1 MSPKT
6 SQENDLIEICGDQGK
21 CFKSIPFYPCFEK
34 KKVQNKPETMLYL
47 KTVRIKPTF
56 SCFCN
61 QTGFSSFSLLLMFS
75 KVPFVM
81 CCNVIYIKNMS
92 NHTRLHF
99 FSFMF
104 LDGWTTNDL
113 IYQWKSQGAVQFVAN
128 LSLPGGFKMDG
139 HANVKCDVATATG
152 KSLVT

>member
-1 MSPKT
+1 
-6 SQENDLIEICGDQGK
+6 
-21 CFKSIPFYPCFEK
+21 
-34 KKVQNKPETMLYL
+34 
-47 KTVRIKPTF
+47 
-56 SCFCN
+56 
-61 QTGFSSFSLLLMFS
+61 
-75 KVPFVM
+75 
-81 CCNVIYIKNMS
+81 MS

-104 LDGWTTNDL
+104 SDGWTTNDL

-152 KSLVT
+152 KPFSTMTSLW